1 LSLEQA
7 SERMSAMVNQ
17 AKAEA
22 AQRKKDQAAMWKREM
37 GKNSR
42 RRV

>member
-1 LSLEQA
+1 LSAEQA

-22 AQRKKDQAAMWKREM
+22 VQRKKDQAAMRKREM
-37 GKNSR
+37 GNTSR
-42 RRV
+42 RRG